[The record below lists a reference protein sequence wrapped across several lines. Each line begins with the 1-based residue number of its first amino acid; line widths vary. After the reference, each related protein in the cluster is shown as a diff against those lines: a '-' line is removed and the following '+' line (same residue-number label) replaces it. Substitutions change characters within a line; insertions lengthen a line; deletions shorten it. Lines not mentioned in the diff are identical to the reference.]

1 MADEPVYLFLA
12 VYDTEDAA
20 RADFDDV
27 KQLHRDHQLGTY
39 DAAVVVKS
47 DSGWV
52 HVEKYEKPTQHAA
65 WTGVAAGAALG
76 ILFPP
81 SVPVTAAVGGL
92 VGGLIGHFWKGM
104 SRKDVK
110 ELGELLDE
118 GQAALLI
125 VGESALKTYLDSAIT
140 RAKRHDS
147 LEVDMDKGV
156 LKEAIAQAAQQLE
169 QAQS

>member
-12 VYDTEDAA
+12 VYDTEQAA
-20 RADFDDV
+20 RDDFQDV
-27 KQLHRDHQLGTY
+27 KQLHKDHELGTY
-39 DAAVVVKS
+39 DAAVVAKR
-47 DSGWV
+47 DHGWV

-81 SVPVTAAVGGL
+81 SMLVTAAVGG
-92 VGGLIGHFWKGM
+92 VAGGLIGHFWKGM

-125 VGESALKTYLDSAIT
+125 VGESVLQTYIQGALT
-140 RAKRHDS
+140 RATRHAS
-147 LEVDMDKGV
+147 LEVEMDKGV
-156 LKEAIAQAAQQLE
+156 LKEALAEAAKELE
-169 QAQS
+169 QQS